1 MGISER
7 FLKSFA
13 GTRISERFWT
23 FYGDQNLSVFFFG
36 TSLWESE
43 FLNVF

>member
-1 MGISER
+1 MFLDIFMGISER
-7 FLKSFA
+7 FLKFFA
-13 GTRISERFWT
+13 GTRI
-23 FYGDQNLSVFFFG
+23 SVFFFG